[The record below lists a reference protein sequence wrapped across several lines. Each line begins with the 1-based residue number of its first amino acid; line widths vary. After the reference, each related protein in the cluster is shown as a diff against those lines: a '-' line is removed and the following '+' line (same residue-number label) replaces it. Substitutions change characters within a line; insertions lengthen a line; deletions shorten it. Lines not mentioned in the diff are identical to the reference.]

1 MAMLTFM
8 LSRPSTRS
16 VAFGAAEELFA
27 GDGAGS
33 QSFVA

>member
-1 MAMLTFM
+1 MAILTFTD
-8 LSRPSTRS
+8 SRPRTRS

-33 QSFVA
+33 HSVVA

>member
-1 MAMLTFM
+1 MAMLTFTD
-8 LSRPSTRS
+8 SRPSTRS

-33 QSFVA
+33 QSVVA